1 VSTTP
6 SIAVLHTSLLF
17 VNPDSVINEY
27 LAELAPDAKVLHF
40 VDSDVL
46 AAVIRDGGI
55 SPASTQR
62 MVHLVQAA
70 ESAGADVIFSAC
82 SSVGPAIDV
91 ARRLVSVPIVK
102 IDDAMT
108 ASAVETADAVGV
120 LATVPTT
127 LPPTRALVEEKAR
140 AAGRD
145 ITVQERLCEGAFSVL
160 MCGDRDRH
168 DAMVLDGARALAT
181 EVDVIVLAQASMA
194 RLAPAIAEAVGKPVL
209 SSPRSGAENAVRV
222 LREQTAEHAHVTDR
236 AQADLMTEEIFG
248 PVAPVSPSDREEEA
262 APRADNTRRSLA
274 GYLCTQTRR

>member
-1 VSTTP
+1 MSTAP

-27 LAELAPDAKVLHF
+27 LSELAPDAKVLHF

-46 AAVIRDGGI
+46 AAVVRDGEV
-55 SPASTQR
+55 SSASTQR
-62 MVHLVQAA
+62 MVHLAQAA

-160 MCGDRDRH
+160 MSGDRDRH
-168 DAMVLDGARALAT
+168 DAMVLDGARALAA

-209 SSPRSGAENAVRV
+209 SSPRSGTEDAVRV
-222 LREQTAEHAHVTDR
+222 LNEQTAEPADATDNALEYTGWEGGCGAR
-236 AQADLMTEEIFG
+236 
-248 PVAPVSPSDREEEA
+248 
-262 APRADNTRRSLA
+262 
-274 GYLCTQTRR
+274 

>member
-1 VSTTP
+1 MSTTAT
-6 SIAVLHTSLLF
+6 IAVLHTSLLF
-17 VNPDSVINEY
+17 VDADSVINEY
-27 LAELAPDAKVLHF
+27 LSELAPDARVLHF

-46 AAVIRDGGI
+46 AAVVRDGEI

-62 MVHLVQAA
+62 MVHLAQAA
-70 ESAGADVIFSAC
+70 QAAGADVIFSAC

-145 ITVQERLCEGAFSVL
+145 ITVQELLCEGAFSVL
-160 MCGDRDRH
+160 MSGDRDRH
-168 DAMVLDGARALAT
+168 DAMVLDGARALAK

-209 SSPRSGAENAVRV
+209 SSPRSGTANAVRV
-222 LREQTAEHAHVTDR
+222 LREQTAEPAHATGR
-236 AQADLMTEEIFG
+236 AWENTEWQG
-248 PVAPVSPSDREEEA
+248 GCGAR
-262 APRADNTRRSLA
+262 
-274 GYLCTQTRR
+274 

>member
-1 VSTTP
+1 MSTTA

-17 VNPDSVINEY
+17 VTPDSIINEY
-27 LAELAPDAKVLHF
+27 LSELAPDAKVLHF

-46 AAVIRDGGI
+46 AAVVRDGGV

-62 MVHLVQAA
+62 MVHLAQAA
-70 ESAGADVIFSAC
+70 EAAGADVVFSAC
-82 SSVGPAIDV
+82 SSVGPAIDI

-108 ASAVETADAVGV
+108 ASAVETADAIGV

-140 AAGRD
+140 AAGRE
-145 ITVQERLCEGAFSVL
+145 ITVRERLCEGAFSVL
-160 MCGDRDRH
+160 MSGDRDRH

-194 RLAPAIAEAVGKPVL
+194 RLAPAIAEAVGRPVL
-209 SSPRSGAENAVRV
+209 SSPRSGAEDAVRV
-222 LREQTAEHAHVTDR
+222 LNGHT
-236 AQADLMTEEIFG
+236 G
-248 PVAPVSPSDREEEA
+248 
-262 APRADNTRRSLA
+262 
-274 GYLCTQTRR
+274 

>member
-1 VSTTP
+1 MSTTP

-17 VNPDSVINEY
+17 INPDSLINEY
-27 LAELAPDAKVLHF
+27 LAELAPDTKVLHF

-46 AAVIRDGGI
+46 AAVVRDGEV

-62 MVHLVQAA
+62 MLHLAQAA

-108 ASAVETADAVGV
+108 ASAVKSADAVGV

-145 ITVQERLCEGAFSVL
+145 ISVQERLCEGAFSVL
-160 MCGDRDRH
+160 MSGDRDNH
-168 DAMVLDGARALAT
+168 DAMVLEGARALAT
-181 EVDVIVLAQASMA
+181 EVDAIVLAQASMA

-209 SSPRSGAENAVRV
+209 SSPRSGAEDAVRV
-222 LREQTAEHAHVTDR
+222 LHERAAALVHA
-236 AQADLMTEEIFG
+236 TEM
-248 PVAPVSPSDREEEA
+248 
-262 APRADNTRRSLA
+262 RSS
-274 GYLCTQTRR
+274 

>member
-1 VSTTP
+1 MSPTA

-17 VNPDSVINEY
+17 INPDSVINEY

-46 AAVIRDGGI
+46 AAVVRDGGV

-62 MVHLVQAA
+62 MVHLAQAA
-70 ESAGADVIFSAC
+70 EAAGADVVFSAC

-108 ASAVETADAVGV
+108 ASAVETADAIGV

-160 MCGDRDRH
+160 TSGDRDRH

-194 RLAPAIAEAVGKPVL
+194 RLGPAIAEAVGRPVL
-209 SSPRSGAENAVRV
+209 SSPRSGAEDAVRV
-222 LREQTAEHAHVTDR
+222 LNEHT
-236 AQADLMTEEIFG
+236 G
-248 PVAPVSPSDREEEA
+248 
-262 APRADNTRRSLA
+262 
-274 GYLCTQTRR
+274 

>member
-1 VSTTP
+1 MPTAP
-6 SIAVLHTSLLF
+6 SIAVLHTSLVF
-17 VNPDSVINEY
+17 VNVEPVINDY

-46 AAVIRDGGI
+46 ATVMREGEI

-62 MVHLVQAA
+62 MVHLAQAA

-82 SSVGPAIDV
+82 SSLGPAIDV

-108 ASAVETADAVGV
+108 AAAIETADAIGV

-160 MCGDRDRH
+160 MSGDRDRH
-168 DAMVLDGARALAT
+168 DAMVLDGARALAA
-181 EVDVIVLAQASMA
+181 EVEAIVLAQASMA

-222 LREQTAEHAHVTDR
+222 LHEQTA
-236 AQADLMTEEIFG
+236 
-248 PVAPVSPSDREEEA
+248 
-262 APRADNTRRSLA
+262 
-274 GYLCTQTRR
+274 

>member
-1 VSTTP
+1 MSTTA

-17 VNPDSVINEY
+17 INPDSVINEY
-27 LAELAPDAKVLHF
+27 LAELAPDANVLHF

-46 AAVIRDGGI
+46 AAVVRDGGT

-62 MVHLVQAA
+62 MVHLAQAA
-70 ESAGADVIFSAC
+70 EAAGADVIFSAC

-108 ASAVETADAVGV
+108 ASAVETADAIGV

-140 AAGRD
+140 AAGRH
-145 ITVQERLCEGAFSVL
+145 ISVQERLCEGAFSVL
-160 MCGDRDRH
+160 MSGDRDRH

-209 SSPRSGAENAVRV
+209 SSPRSGTEDAVRV
-222 LREQTAEHAHVTDR
+222 LNEQAAEPVHATAR
-236 AQADLMTEEIFG
+236 AFETMEWQGGCGA
-248 PVAPVSPSDREEEA
+248 R
-262 APRADNTRRSLA
+262 
-274 GYLCTQTRR
+274 

>member
-1 VSTTP
+1 MSTTA

-17 VNPDSVINEY
+17 VTPDSSINEC

-46 AAVIRDGGI
+46 AAVVRDGGI

-62 MVHLVQAA
+62 MVHLAQAA
-70 ESAGADVIFSAC
+70 QAAGADVIFSAC

-108 ASAVETADAVGV
+108 ASAVETAGAIGI

-127 LPPTRALVEEKAR
+127 LPPTRALVEDKAR

-145 ITVQERLCEGAFSVL
+145 ITVQERLCEGAFPVL
-160 MCGDRDRH
+160 MSGDRDRH

-209 SSPRSGAENAVRV
+209 SSPRSGTENAVRV
-222 LREQTAEHAHVTDR
+222 LNERTAEPAPAAGR
-236 AQADLMTEEIFG
+236 AWE
-248 PVAPVSPSDREEEA
+248 
-262 APRADNTRRSLA
+262 NTQWQGGCGAR
-274 GYLCTQTRR
+274 

>member
-1 VSTTP
+1 MSATA
-6 SIAVLHTSLLF
+6 SIAVLHTSMLF
-17 VNPDSVINEY
+17 VNNDPVINDY
-27 LAELAPDAKVLHF
+27 LSELAPDAKVLHF
-40 VDSDVL
+40 LDSDVL
-46 AAVIRDGGI
+46 AAVVRDGGM

-62 MVHLVQAA
+62 MVHLAQAA

-108 ASAVETADAVGV
+108 ASAVETADAIGI

-145 ITVQERLCEGAFSVL
+145 ITVQERLCEGAFKVL
-160 MCGDRDRH
+160 LAGDRDRH
-168 DAMVLDGARALAT
+168 DAIVLEGARALAM
-181 EVDVIVLAQASMA
+181 EVDVIVLAQASTA

-222 LREQTAEHAHVTDR
+222 LHEQTAEPGHATKKALETTGWR
-236 AQADLMTEEIFG
+236 GGCGAW
-248 PVAPVSPSDREEEA
+248 
-262 APRADNTRRSLA
+262 
-274 GYLCTQTRR
+274 

>member
-1 VSTTP
+1 MSTTA

-17 VNPDSVINEY
+17 VNVDPVINDY

-46 AAVIRDGGI
+46 ATVMRHGGI

-62 MVHLVQAA
+62 MVHLAQAA

-82 SSVGPAIDV
+82 SSLGPAIDV

-108 ASAVETADAVGV
+108 ASAVETADAIGV

-160 MCGDRDRH
+160 MSGDRDRH
-168 DAMVLDGARALAT
+168 DAMVLDGARALAA
-181 EVDVIVLAQASMA
+181 EADAIVLAQASMA

-209 SSPRSGAENAVRV
+209 SSPRSGAEDAVRV
-222 LREQTAEHAHVTDR
+222 LHEQTAEPVMPQR
-236 AQADLMTEEIFG
+236 RPEADLMTEER
-248 PVAPVSPSDREEEA
+248 PCMS
-262 APRADNTRRSLA
+262 
-274 GYLCTQTRR
+274 

>member
-1 VSTTP
+1 MSTTA

-27 LAELAPDAKVLHF
+27 LSELAPEAKVLHF

-46 AAVIRDGGI
+46 AAVVRDGEV

-62 MVHLVQAA
+62 MVHLAQAA

-108 ASAVETADAVGV
+108 ASAVETAGAIGV

-145 ITVQERLCEGAFSVL
+145 ITVRERLCEGAFSVL
-160 MCGDRDRH
+160 VSGDRDRH
-168 DAMVLDGARALAT
+168 DAMVLDGARALAK

-209 SSPRSGAENAVRV
+209 SSPRSGAEDAVRV
-222 LREQTAEHAHVTDR
+222 LHEQTAEPGHATER
-236 AQADLMTEEIFG
+236 AFG
-248 PVAPVSPSDREEEA
+248 TTGWQGGCGAR
-262 APRADNTRRSLA
+262 
-274 GYLCTQTRR
+274 

>member
-1 VSTTP
+1 MSTTA

-17 VNPDSVINEY
+17 INPNSVINEH
-27 LAELAPDAKVLHF
+27 LAELAPDAHVLHF

-46 AAVIRDGGI
+46 AAVVRDGEV

-62 MVHLVQAA
+62 MVHLAQAA
-70 ESAGADVIFSAC
+70 EAAGADVIFSAC

-91 ARRLVSVPIVK
+91 ARHLVSVPVVK

-108 ASAVETADAVGV
+108 ASAVETANAVGV

-127 LPPTRALVEEKAR
+127 LPPTRSLVEEKAR

-145 ITVQERLCEGAFSVL
+145 VTVRERLCEGAFSVL
-160 MCGDRDRH
+160 MSGDRDRH
-168 DAMVLDGARALAT
+168 DAMVLHGARVLAT

-222 LREQTAEHAHVTDR
+222 LTEQTAE
-236 AQADLMTEEIFG
+236 
-248 PVAPVSPSDREEEA
+248 PVR
-262 APRADNTRRSLA
+262 TTA
-274 GYLCTQTRR
+274 GAFETME

>member
-1 VSTTP
+1 MSTTA

-17 VNPDSVINEY
+17 VNVDPVINDS
-27 LAELAPDAKVLHF
+27 LAELAPDADVLHF

-46 AAVIRDGGI
+46 ATVMRDGGI

-62 MVHLVQAA
+62 MVHLAQAA

-91 ARRLVSVPIVK
+91 ARRLVCVPIVK

-145 ITVQERLCEGAFSVL
+145 ITVHERLCEGAFSVL
-160 MCGDRDRH
+160 MSGDRDRH

-181 EVDVIVLAQASMA
+181 EVDAIVLAQASMA
-194 RLAPAIAEAVGKPVL
+194 RLAPAITRAVGKPVL

-222 LREQTAEHAHVTDR
+222 LHEQTAEPAHAADR
-236 AQADLMTEEIFG
+236 A
-248 PVAPVSPSDREEEA
+248 
-262 APRADNTRRSLA
+262 
-274 GYLCTQTRR
+274 

>member
-1 VSTTP
+1 MSTSP

-17 VNPDSVINEY
+17 INPDSVINEY
-27 LAELAPDAKVLHF
+27 FAEFAPDAKVLHF

-46 AAVIRDGGI
+46 AAVVRDGEV

-62 MVHLVQAA
+62 MVHLAQAA

-82 SSVGPAIDV
+82 SSVGPAVDV

-108 ASAVETADAVGV
+108 ASAVETADAIGV

-140 AAGRD
+140 AGGRD

-160 MCGDRDRH
+160 MSGERDRH
-168 DAMVLDGARALAT
+168 DTMVLDGARALAT
-181 EVDVIVLAQASMA
+181 EVDAIVLAQASMA
-194 RLAPAIAEAVGKPVL
+194 RLAPMIAEAVGKPVL
-209 SSPRSGAENAVRV
+209 SSPRSGAEDAVRV
-222 LREQTAEHAHVTDR
+222 LHEQTAEPGR
-236 AQADLMTEEIFG
+236 SRPE
-248 PVAPVSPSDREEEA
+248 
-262 APRADNTRRSLA
+262 RRSQHA
-274 GYLCTQTRR
+274 

>member
-1 VSTTP
+1 MSTTA

-27 LAELAPDAKVLHF
+27 LAELAPDARVLHF

-46 AAVIRDGGI
+46 AAVVRDGEV

-62 MVHLVQAA
+62 MVHLAQAA
-70 ESAGADVIFSAC
+70 EAAGADVVFSAC

-102 IDDAMT
+102 IDDSMT

-127 LPPTRALVEEKAR
+127 LPPTRSLVEEKAR

-160 MCGDRDRH
+160 MSGDRDRH

-194 RLAPAIAEAVGKPVL
+194 RLAPSIVEAVGKPVL

-222 LREQTAEHAHVTDR
+222 LNEQMAEPVR
-236 AQADLMTEEIFG
+236 AA
-248 PVAPVSPSDREEEA
+248 V
-262 APRADNTRRSLA
+262 RAFETVEGQGGCGAR
-274 GYLCTQTRR
+274 

>member
-1 VSTTP
+1 MSTTA

-17 VNPDSVINEY
+17 VDADSVINEY
-27 LAELAPDAKVLHF
+27 LSELAPDARVLHF

-46 AAVIRDGGI
+46 AAVVRDGEV

-62 MVHLVQAA
+62 MVHLAQAA
-70 ESAGADVIFSAC
+70 QAAGADVIFSAC

-102 IDDAMT
+102 IDDAMA
-108 ASAVETADAVGV
+108 ASAVETADAIGV

-127 LPPTRALVEEKAR
+127 LLPTRALVEEKAR

-160 MCGDRDRH
+160 MSGDRDGH
-168 DAMVLDGARALAT
+168 DAMVLDGARALAK

-209 SSPRSGAENAVRV
+209 SSPRSGTENAVRV
-222 LREQTAEHAHVTDR
+222 LHEQTAEPAHATAR
-236 AQADLMTEEIFG
+236 AWET
-248 PVAPVSPSDREEEA
+248 
-262 APRADNTRRSLA
+262 
-274 GYLCTQTRR
+274 TQWQGGCGAR

>member
-1 VSTTP
+1 MSTTA

-17 VNPDSVINEY
+17 VNPDSVINTY

-46 AAVIRDGGI
+46 AAVVRDGEV
-55 SPASTQR
+55 SPASTRR
-62 MVHLVQAA
+62 MVHLAQAA
-70 ESAGADVIFSAC
+70 EAAGADVIFSAC

-108 ASAVETADAVGV
+108 ASAVETAGAIGV

-160 MCGDRDRH
+160 MSGDRDRH
-168 DAMVLDGARALAT
+168 DGMVLDGARALAK
-181 EVDVIVLAQASMA
+181 EIDVIVLAQASMA

-209 SSPRSGAENAVRV
+209 SSPRSGTENAVRV
-222 LREQTAEHAHVTDR
+222 LHEQTAEPDHATARALETTDWQGDSGAR
-236 AQADLMTEEIFG
+236 
-248 PVAPVSPSDREEEA
+248 
-262 APRADNTRRSLA
+262 
-274 GYLCTQTRR
+274 

>member
-1 VSTTP
+1 MSTTA

-17 VNPDSVINEY
+17 INPDSVINEY
-27 LAELAPDAKVLHF
+27 LAELAPDADVLHF

-46 AAVIRDGGI
+46 AAVVRDGGT

-62 MVHLVQAA
+62 MVHLAQAA
-70 ESAGADVIFSAC
+70 EAAGADVIFSAC

-108 ASAVETADAVGV
+108 ASAGETADAIGV
-120 LATVPTT
+120 LAPVPTT

-145 ITVQERLCEGAFSVL
+145 ITVRERLCEGAFPVL
-160 MCGDRDRH
+160 MSGDRDRH

-209 SSPRSGAENAVRV
+209 SSPRSGAEDAVRV
-222 LREQTAEHAHVTDR
+222 LNEQAAVRATAR
-236 AQADLMTEEIFG
+236 AFETME
-248 PVAPVSPSDREEEA
+248 
-262 APRADNTRRSLA
+262 
-274 GYLCTQTRR
+274 

>member
-1 VSTTP
+1 MSTTA

-46 AAVIRDGGI
+46 AAVVRDGEV

-62 MVHLVQAA
+62 MVHLAQAA
-70 ESAGADVIFSAC
+70 EAAGADVVFSAC

-127 LPPTRALVEEKAR
+127 LPPTRSLVEEKAR

-145 ITVQERLCEGAFSVL
+145 VTVRERLCEGAFAVL
-160 MCGDRDRH
+160 MSGDRDRH
-168 DAMVLDGARALAT
+168 DAMVLHGARALAT

-222 LREQTAEHAHVTDR
+222 LNEQTAEPVCAAVR
-236 AQADLMTEEIFG
+236 AFETVEGQG
-248 PVAPVSPSDREEEA
+248 GCG
-262 APRADNTRRSLA
+262 A
-274 GYLCTQTRR
+274 G